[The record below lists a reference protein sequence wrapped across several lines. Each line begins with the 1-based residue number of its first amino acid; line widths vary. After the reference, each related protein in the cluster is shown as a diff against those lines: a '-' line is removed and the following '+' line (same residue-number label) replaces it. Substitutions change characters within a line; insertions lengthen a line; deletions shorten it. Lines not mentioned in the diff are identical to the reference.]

1 MWEKLSTGR
10 QSRHAVA
17 HAIGATVALAVALF
31 AYRGVVA
38 PLMSEADEHALH
50 ADRVRLLVARG
61 EQVAAEHRQLRERH
75 ARLTAAAN
83 QMRRRMPTDVAAGDF
98 VERSTELA
106 SQLDVEVEQCQSGV
120 PELHDDH
127 ATIDV
132 ACTLRGSFA
141 SICRCLAAIDQLPQA
156 SRVRRLQ
163 MAQSPES
170 EGYPVQV
177 TFQLY
182 YQVDPHDKD
191 QQRGAL

>member
-1 MWEKLSTGR
+1 MWEKLATSHESK
-10 QSRHAVA
+10 QAAA
-17 HAIGATVALAVALF
+17 HAIGATVALAVALLT
-31 AYRGVVA
+31 YRGVVA
-38 PLMSEADEHALH
+38 PLVSEADEHALH

-61 EQVAAEHRQLRERH
+61 EQVAAEHRKLRERQTE
-75 ARLTAAAN
+75 LTAVVK
-83 QMRRRMPTDVAAGDF
+83 RMCDRLPTDVAVGDF

-106 SQLDVEVEQCQSGV
+106 SQLDVAVEQCQSGV
-120 PELHDDH
+120 AELYDDH

-132 ACTLRGSFA
+132 NCTLRGSFA
-141 SICRCLAAIDQLPQA
+141 SICRYLAAIDQLPQA
-156 SRVRRLQ
+156 TRVRRLQ

-182 YQVDPHDKD
+182 YQIDPHDKD